1 MVKFINIQK
10 EKLNFIILIDKIK
23 EIKLYYGIIILNSIS
38 FI

>member
-10 EKLNFIILIDKIK
+10 GKLNFRILIDKIK